1 MRQRA
6 ELLTHVQQP
15 THQDNLPEIGQKI
28 ADTAHREG
36 VAERVPAPAV
46 QHSIAVDLALIA
58 SYDPLRTTLE
68 RDLVQSA
75 NAHEAQTC
83 SRLRARPGVGT
94 ILALVLLDEIPASHR
109 FPRVQEGVSS
119 GRLVKGAQEAAGQRD
134 GPSGKKIG
142 KASLTWAFADAAGL
156 CWRNNPAGQRER
168 ARLEKTQSTGKARTV
183 LAPTLARAVDD
194 MVKRDPAVALDKFG
208 NGSWR
213 GVSEPAASR
222 AAAGIRLASEC

>member
-1 MRQRA
+1 MTPCARPWSGISSRAPTPMRPR
-6 ELLTHVQQP
+6 
-15 THQDNLPEIGQKI
+15 
-28 ADTAHREG
+28 
-36 VAERVPAPAV
+36 PA
-46 QHSIAVDLALIA
+46 LA
-58 SYDPLRTTLE
+58 
-68 RDLVQSA
+68 
-75 NAHEAQTC
+75 C
-83 SRLRARPGVGT
+83 ARPGVGT

-183 LAPTLARAVDD
+183 LAPTLA
-194 MVKRDPAVALDKFG
+194 
-208 NGSWR
+208 
-213 GVSEPAASR
+213 
-222 AAAGIRLASEC
+222 